1 MITQEQLIKLGFSQK
16 ETSVYLALLEL
27 GPSTATEI
35 ARKAGINR
43 TTSYDI
49 LESLVSDGL
58 VSLTG
63 EAKIQK
69 YSAENPE
76 KVIKFL
82 ESKIKQAEDR
92 LGEAQMLLP
101 QLLSIFTT
109 KEKPK
114 VKFYDGL
121 EGMREAFEDTLTAE
135 NEILA
140 FAVGADMFQSL
151 GREYFTSYFKRRVEK
166 NIHVRVIAPDD
177 PGSRDVVA
185 NDKNELRTS
194 LLVPKDK
201 FYFSIEM
208 NIYNNKIMIAS
219 WKEKFAI
226 IIESEE
232 ISSAQRKIFE
242 LSWEGAKRVQTWNS
256 L

>member
-1 MITQEQLIKLGFSQK
+1 MVTHKQLIKLGFSPK
-16 ETSVYLALLEL
+16 EAGVYLTLLEL
-27 GPSTATEI
+27 GPSTAAEI

-49 LESLVSDGL
+49 LESLAGNGL
-58 VSLTG
+58 VILTG
-63 EAKIQK
+63 SKIQK

-76 KVIKFL
+76 KVLKFL
-82 ESKIKQAEDR
+82 EDNIKQAQNR
-92 LGEAQMLLP
+92 LNEAQMLLP
-101 QLLSIFTT
+101 ELLSLFST

-114 VKFYDGL
+114 IRFYDGTD
-121 EGMREAFEDTLTAE
+121 GMKEAFEDTLTAKD
-135 NEILA
+135 EILA
-140 FAVGADMFQSL
+140 FAVGADMFKSL
-151 GREYFTSYFKRRVEK
+151 GRDYFKNYFKKRAEK
-166 NIHVRVIAPDD
+166 NIKVRVIAPDD
-177 PGSRDVVA
+177 PGSRDVVL
-185 NDKNELRTS
+185 NDKKELRMS

-232 ISSAQRKIFE
+232 ISGAQRKIFE
-242 LSWEGAKRVQTWNS
+242 LAWEGAKRLQAWNS

>member
-1 MITQEQLIKLGFSQK
+1 MITHEQLIKLGFSQK
-16 ETSVYLALLEL
+16 EAGVYLALLEL

-49 LESLVSDGL
+49 LESLVGDGL
-58 VSLTG
+58 LNLTG

-69 YSAENPE
+69 YSAESPE

-82 ESKIKQAEDR
+82 ENKIKQAENR
-92 LGEAQMLLP
+92 LNEAQMLLP

-114 VKFYDGL
+114 IKFYEGV
-121 EGMREAFEDTLTAE
+121 EGMKEAFENTLNAE
-135 NEILA
+135 GEILA
-140 FAVGADMFQSL
+140 YAVGEDIFKALSESYT
-151 GREYFTSYFKRRVEK
+151 REYFRKRVAK
-166 NIHVRVIAPDD
+166 NIRVRVIAPDT
-177 PGSRDVVA
+177 PESHAVTV
-185 NDKNELRTS
+185 NDKQELRTS
-194 LLVPKDK
+194 LLVPRDK
-201 FYFSIEM
+201 FYFSTET
-208 NIYNNKIMIAS
+208 NIYNNCVMIAS
-219 WKEKFAI
+219 WREKFAV

-232 ISSAQRKIFE
+232 IAGAQKKIFE
-242 LSWEGAKRVQTWNS
+242 LAWEGAKRVQTWNS